1 MTLRRFEVTTLGTG
15 AALPARGR
23 FPTAQLV
30 NVHEGLYLVDCGEG
44 TQERLREQGI
54 NFLRIG
60 RILISHLHGDHYLGL
75 MGLIS
80 SMHLMGRTTPL
91 HVHGPAPLKEI
102 IDVQL
107 RASSTWLRYP
117 LHVHVTVPE
126 NGGVVFAD
134 ERVTVTALALKHRI
148 VCTGFV
154 FTESPA
160 LRSLRRETL
169 HLIPHF
175 KRQAVKQG
183 EDLVLPDGTLYPNI
197 DLTLD
202 PPPQRRYAYC
212 SDTAYEPALAPF
224 IQGVE
229 LLYHEATFTEQLRAR
244 ATETMHSTA
253 AQAARLAAQA
263 GVGRLL
269 LGHFSSRYKSADELL
284 AEALPIFP
292 NTLLSTEGATYLV
305 DQRSIV

>member
-1 MTLRRFEVTTLGTG
+1 
-15 AALPARGR
+15 
-23 FPTAQLV
+23 
-30 NVHEGLYLVDCGEG
+30 
-44 TQERLREQGI
+44 
-54 NFLRIG
+54 
-60 RILISHLHGDHYLGL
+60 
-75 MGLIS
+75 
-80 SMHLMGRTTPL
+80 
-91 HVHGPAPLKEI
+91 
-102 IDVQL
+102 
-107 RASSTWLRYP
+107 
-117 LHVHVTVPE
+117 
-126 NGGVVFAD
+126 
-134 ERVTVTALALKHRI
+134 
-148 VCTGFV
+148 
-154 FTESPA
+154 
-160 LRSLRRETL
+160 
-169 HLIPHF
+169 
-175 KRQAVKQG
+175 VKQG
-183 EDLVLPDGTLYPNI
+183 EDLVFPDGTRYPNI

-284 AEALPIFP
+284 AEARPVFP
-292 NTLLSTEGATYLV
+292 NTLLSAEGATYSV